1 MKRGTTPTLPVRLKL
16 RASDIAQVDFLFKQI
31 KSETAPEILLKT
43 YPGEDV
49 NYDTDHDIFEISFS
63 EADTRLFTEDEPFY
77 MDTKITLVNGKI
89 PETPIVTLRMH
100 PTLFEAPDE
109 DEGEDENEV
118 EETTPTG

>member
-16 RASDIAQVDFLFKQI
+16 QTSDIAQVDFLFKQI

-49 NYDTDHDIFEISFS
+49 TYNTDHDIFEISFS
-63 EADTRLFTEDEPFY
+63 ETDTRLFTEDEPFY

-100 PTLFEAPDE
+100 PTLFEAPD
-109 DEGEDENEV
+109 DDEDENEV
-118 EETTPTG
+118 EETTSTG